1 MNFKYE
7 LLICIKNFNFHASS
21 YSIILLCFQAHKLE
35 LDAYKADRQIPS
47 RLSRTSWIAMDNK
60 EVEMVVEKQKEAD
73 KEYNDLKTKCNKFGD
88 KLSHLVSK
96 QKAFNES
103 TWTMLSWLT
112 DTEEKLSLTRQE
124 ASAPEPEALRDHL
137 EKMKA
142 LGNDAIAHKNQ
153 LAELE
158 KSGKDVIGQ
167 MRALGIG
174 GEQIE
179 KIQEII
185 NDISGR
191 HDIVSDEINERAND
205 LQTAVTKSQG
215 VQDAVDQLLTWL
227 KETDRKLDNQRP
239 VSLNQDKLNEQAQ
252 QLSIIETDIE
262 SHKPS
267 VDSVKQ
273 AASELIKTCD
283 LDMAKKLEG
292 KIGDIGAKLL
302 DAQKKCRSASRDV
315 KDVSE
320 KLDRFNDNLDLLKT
334 WVQVNADS
342 LESNEWNKRPI
353 DQLKLKVDGVKM
365 EKERQLQALEQLQ
378 ALGRELTEDPRTG
391 DTAAIKMGLTNVDK
405 VWTRFEECLAERD
418 SEASLKESKESDYE
432 RMKQE
437 VVHWLTNMESDI
449 DAFEPVAVDMDVV
462 ARQIEELQVSQRTL

>member
-1 MNFKYE
+1 
-7 LLICIKNFNFHASS
+7 
-21 YSIILLCFQAHKLE
+21 
-35 LDAYKADRQIPS
+35 
-47 RLSRTSWIAMDNK
+47 MDNK
-60 EVEMVVEKQKEAD
+60 EVEVVLEKQKEAD
-73 KEYNDLKTKCNKFGD
+73 KEYHDLKAKCNKFGD

-96 QKAFNES
+96 QKAFNDS

-137 EKMKA
+137 EKMKT

-153 LAELE
+153 MAELE
-158 KSGKDVIGQ
+158 KCGREVIGQ
-167 MRALGIG
+167 MRELGIG
-174 GEQIE
+174 GEQVE

-185 NDISGR
+185 NDISDR
-191 HDIVSDEINERAND
+191 HESVSEEINERAND

-227 KETDRKLDNQRP
+227 KETDRKLEQQKP

-283 LDMAKKLEG
+283 LDMAKSLEG
-292 KIGDIGAKLL
+292 KISDIGSKFL
-302 DAQKKCRSASRDV
+302 DVQKKCRATSREARDV
-315 KDVSE
+315 AE
-320 KLDRFNDNLDLLKT
+320 KLDKFNDNLDLLKT
-334 WVQVNADS
+334 WVQVNS
-342 LESNEWNKRPI
+342 EGLESSEWNKRPI

-378 ALGRELTEDPRTG
+378 SLGHELVEDPRTG
-391 DTAAIKMGLTNVDK
+391 DTAAIKMALSNIDAG
-405 VWTRFEECLAERD
+405 WTRFEECLAERD

-432 RMKQE
+432 RIKQE
-437 VVHWLTNMESDI
+437 VVRWLTGMETDVDS
-449 DAFEPVAVDMDVV
+449 FEPVAVDMDVV
-462 ARQIEELQVSQRTL
+462 AVQIEELQVNFFFFFFQFCELRILKFIFEKKITHV